1 MLDYFDLGNT
11 GYFPKDTPNLYKEIY
26 NTIKLFCENKGIETP
41 PYKKEFISQI
51 AVRYNMTKTEL
62 KESNDIEFIKKYS
75 VKYQLGERLL
85 NINEPINSLNYF
97 VKVLTNKNYTLPV
110 NQEQTS
116 IKI

>member
-1 MLDYFDLGNT
+1 
-11 GYFPKDTPNLYKEIY
+11 
-26 NTIKLFCENKGIETP
+26 
-41 PYKKEFISQI
+41 
-51 AVRYNMTKTEL
+51 MTKTEL

-75 VKYQLGERLL
+75 VKYQLGERLPK
-85 NINEPINSLNYF
+85 INEPINSLNYF